1 MNKLNNSADFEQV
14 FNNRKLFVTDFL
26 RIHYKINAIEYP
38 RLGMIVSKKN
48 HKKANRRNYM
58 KRVIRE
64 LFRQEQYKLQNVD
77 IVVRV
82 QGFFTTEQFQKIKTE
97 FAKFVHKME
106 KNCDTM
112 SLEIKNKYFVV
123 RCFSC

>member
-26 RIHYKINAIEYP
+26 RIHYKLNAMEYP

-82 QGFFTTEQFQKIKTE
+82 QGFFTTEHFQKIKTE

-106 KNCDTM
+106 KK
-112 SLEIKNKYFVV
+112 L
-123 RCFSC
+123 

>member
-26 RIHYKINAIEYP
+26 RIHYKLNAMEYP

-64 LFRQEQYKLQNVD
+64 LFRQEQCKLQNVD

-82 QGFFTTEQFQKIKTE
+82 QGFFTTEQFQKIKIE
-97 FAKFVHKME
+97 FARFVHKME
-106 KNCDTM
+106 KK
-112 SLEIKNKYFVV
+112 L
-123 RCFSC
+123 